1 MPPALPPRRPPP
13 GSQRRRRVAGGRVDS
28 HRVDPVPGEPAL
40 LWGLLYDAACAPL
53 WLVGLLVGRARLED
67 GLRPLMRLYRFAL
80 ASRMTVL
87 LISIVLAVFV
97 AEIATERAGLGRAR
111 WLALFTLS
119 PDGLRKGHY
128 APLLLH
134 VLSHAGLGHLLGN
147 VAALFVFG
155 RVVERHL
162 GPWRMLG
169 AFLVS
174 AACATSFSLLA
185 QGLAG
190 RSVPTLGASGAVAGL
205 VALGVLLEPL
215 AITFEALL
223 PLPLFA
229 VGWLAIAADL
239 FALWRSGTGGPDG
252 GGLSDRV
259 DHPAHLG
266 GYLSVLLFYQAL
278 RPGERR
284 RARVGLLINLA
295 TLLGLLILR
304 WFWR

>member
-1 MPPALPPRRPPP
+1 MPAAQRPRTGPSPRRARNG
-13 GSQRRRRVAGGRVDS
+13 GS
-28 HRVDPVPGEPAL
+28 VPSEPAL

-53 WLVGLLVGRARLED
+53 WLIGLLTGRTHLED

-87 LISIVLAVFV
+87 LISLVLAVFL
-97 AEIATERAGLGRAR
+97 AEIAAERASLGRTR
-111 WLALFTLS
+111 WLALFALS
-119 PDGLRKGHY
+119 PDGLRQGRY

-134 VLSHAGLGHLLGN
+134 VFSHAGLGHLLGN

-162 GPWRMLG
+162 GPWRLLG
-169 AFLVS
+169 AFVVS
-174 AACATSFSLLA
+174 AACATGVSLLV

-215 AITFEALL
+215 AITFEALI
-223 PLPLFA
+223 PMPLFA

-239 FALWRSGTGGPDG
+239 LALWRSGMGGPDRPE
-252 GGLSDRV
+252 LI

-266 GYLSVLLFYQAL
+266 GYLSVLLYFQVL
-278 RPGERR
+278 QPGERR
-284 RARVGLLINLA
+284 QARTGLLINLG
-295 TLLGLLILR
+295 TLLLLFVWR
-304 WFWR
+304 WFLR

>member
-1 MPPALPPRRPPP
+1 MPRALRPRSRPA
-13 GSQRRRRVAGGRVDS
+13 RRRAPTASGWLARTGAGAI
-28 HRVDPVPGEPAL
+28 PGEPAL

-53 WLVGLLVGRARLED
+53 WLVGLLVGKTRLED
-67 GLRPLMRLYRFAL
+67 GLRPLLRLYRFAL

-87 LISIVLAVFV
+87 LIALVLAVFL
-97 AEIATERAGLGRAR
+97 AEIATERTGLGRAR

-119 PDGLRKGHY
+119 PDGLRRGQY

-134 VLSHAGLGHLLGN
+134 VFSHAGLGHLLGN

-162 GPWRMLG
+162 GPWRLLG

-215 AITFEALL
+215 AITFEALI

-229 VGWLAIAADL
+229 AGWLAIAADL
-239 FALWRSGTGGPDG
+239 LALFRSGAGGPAG
-252 GGLSDRV
+252 VDRI

-278 RPGERR
+278 HPDERR
-284 RARVGLLINLA
+284 RAGVGLVINLV
-295 TLLGLLILR
+295 TLLGLLLVRWLLR
-304 WFWR
+304 

>member
-1 MPPALPPRRPPP
+1 
-13 GSQRRRRVAGGRVDS
+13 
-28 HRVDPVPGEPAL
+28 
-40 LWGLLYDAACAPL
+40 
-53 WLVGLLVGRARLED
+53 
-67 GLRPLMRLYRFAL
+67 MRLYRFAL
-80 ASRMTVL
+80 ASRMTVT
-87 LISIVLAVFV
+87 LIAIVLAGFLAELV
-97 AEIATERAGLGRAR
+97 AERAGLGRAR

-119 PDGLRKGHY
+119 PDGLQKGHY
-128 APLLLH
+128 APILLH
-134 VLSHAGLGHLLGN
+134 VFSHAGLGHLLGN

-162 GPWRMLG
+162 GPWRLLG

-215 AITFEALL
+215 AITFEALI

-229 VGWLAIAADL
+229 AGWLAIAADL
-239 FALWRSGTGGPDG
+239 IALLHSGGASGTAPI
-252 GGLSDRV
+252 DRI

-266 GYLSVLLFYQAL
+266 GYLSVLLYYQAL
-278 RPGERR
+278 HPGERQ

-295 TLLGLLILR
+295 TLVGLFLLR
-304 WFWR
+304 WFLR

>member
-1 MPPALPPRRPPP
+1 MPRALRPRSRPA
-13 GSQRRRRVAGGRVDS
+13 RRRAPTGSGRPAETGTDAIQ
-28 HRVDPVPGEPAL
+28 GEPAL

-53 WLVGLLVGRARLED
+53 WLVGLLVGKARLED
-67 GLRPLMRLYRFAL
+67 GLRPLLRLYRFAL

-87 LISIVLAVFV
+87 LITLVLAVFL
-97 AEIATERAGLGRAR
+97 AEIATERAGLGRVR

-119 PDGLRKGHY
+119 PDGLRRGHY

-134 VLSHAGLGHLLGN
+134 VFSHAGLGHLLGN

-162 GPWRMLG
+162 GPWRLLG

-205 VALGVLLEPL
+205 VALGVLLSPL
-215 AITFEALL
+215 AITFEALI

-229 VGWLAIAADL
+229 AGWLAIAADL
-239 FALWRSGTGGPDG
+239 IALVHPGSGGPDRA
-252 GGLSDRV
+252 GLVDRV

-278 RPGERR
+278 RPDERQ
-284 RARVGLLINLA
+284 RARVGLVINLV
-295 TLLGLLILR
+295 TLLGLLLVRWLLR
-304 WFWR
+304 